1 MVPRA
6 TSHPTNH
13 KLCAKNEATH
23 SLNHVHTFPNL
34 ICPLQTTAVDSYQ
47 RPKLTL
53 TLKSPRAHACHESHK
68 RSGALKTGIR
78 CCERLSLLQ
87 SLLQSPLDFEAG
99 RSIEGKESRSV
110 EKAEGTREGGAMGR
124 RKQGWKTNFSIMTE
138 HFPCLVRF
146 APSSNDDPAYL
157 QLHLTYRAFNRD
169 HGRENS
175 FAVEST

>member
-1 MVPRA
+1 MPKTTILNIRLDTFTLVK
-6 TSHPTNH
+6 TNERCPNVLH
-13 KLCAKNEATH
+13 VTH
-23 SLNHVHTFPNL
+23 IILP
-34 ICPLQTTAVDSYQ
+34 C
-47 RPKLTL
+47 
-53 TLKSPRAHACHESHK
+53 AHACHESHK